1 MIYAEQLLEFLADL
15 MLSLSPDSQN
25 SLPDFQHN
33 MNDAIAIL
41 PKLQTG
47 LDVNVKFTG
56 VKDFEYTP
64 ECIIFDLLNIS
75 LYHGWLVD
83 PQLED
88 TVMAVNSLS
97 YNQLVESII
106 TNRSSEDSSK
116 VSESLVAQ
124 QFLEESASQ
133 LTYHGLCE
141 LNTVMKEGQLA
152 VFFRNNHFSTMY
164 KQGASLYLL
173 VTDQGFLNN
182 LEVVWETLENIEG
195 DTVFVDHQLSPV
207 QPDDGAGAGG
217 PMSPD
222 KDHLL
227 AMTLQSEDEALCNK
241 EREWQNFKEKHL
253 GDTEGLSE

>member
-1 MIYAEQLLEFLADL
+1 MISAEQLLEYLADL
-15 MLSLSPDSQN
+15 LISLSPDGQN

-56 VKDFEYTP
+56 VRDFEYTP

-88 TVMAVNSLS
+88 TVLAVAGLS
-97 YNQLVESII
+97 YNQLVETII
-106 TNRSSEDSSK
+106 TNSEAEDSTK
-116 VSESLVAQ
+116 VSQSLIAQ

-164 KQGASLYLL
+164 KQGANLYLL
-173 VTDQGFLNN
+173 VTDQGFLHQ
-182 LEVVWETLENIEG
+182 LDVVWETLENIEG
-195 DTVFVDHQLSPV
+195 DTVFVDHQLNPV
-207 QPDDGAGAGG
+207 QPHAEAGAGG
-217 PMSPD
+217 GSPD
-222 KDHLL
+222 QDHLL
-227 AMTLQSEDEALCNK
+227 AMSLQKEDEAQRDK
-241 EREWQNFKEKHL
+241 DREWQNFKEKHL
-253 GDTEGLSE
+253 GNTEGLTE